1 MMKYDDYLPFR
12 GKEITNINDLVPG
25 KKYFA
30 EERREPKYRDVFK
43 GVYNKVH
50 ISGFG
55 DDFAIFDKIEYV
67 VNPFGREALADGF
80 APSHYNFFEDDY
92 DEKQANEGVDNMI
105 LALTGSRTKEAK
117 DKDGN
122 VVPSRSRGIPLDMA
136 TMMAI
141 QQFDPK
147 GLSKKYKKITSRKH
161 HTITNKKGGKQR
173 KTRKTKKQKKTRRQN

>member
-12 GKEITNINDLVPG
+12 GKEITNISDLVPG

-50 ISGFG
+50 TSGFG
-55 DDFAIFDKIEYV
+55 DDFAIFDEIEYV
-67 VNPFGREALADGF
+67 VNPFGHEALADGF

-105 LALTGSRTKEAK
+105 LALTGSRTKE
-117 DKDGN
+117 
-122 VVPSRSRGIPLDMA
+122 
-136 TMMAI
+136 T
-141 QQFDPK
+141 
-147 GLSKKYKKITSRKH
+147 
-161 HTITNKKGGKQR
+161 TN
-173 KTRKTKKQKKTRRQN
+173 